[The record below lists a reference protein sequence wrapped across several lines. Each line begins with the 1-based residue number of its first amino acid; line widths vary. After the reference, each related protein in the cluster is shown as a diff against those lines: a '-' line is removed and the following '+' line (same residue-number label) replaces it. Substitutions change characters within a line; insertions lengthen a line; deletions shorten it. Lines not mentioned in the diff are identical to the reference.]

1 MIVSRIGSRAGRRAV
16 LGLAL
21 ASFGLVGCTAK
32 YEQFLDERD
41 REIASLKE
49 EKAALQVQA
58 RAARDSFGAN
68 VSRVRELERENA
80 KLRSALDDARSRPA
94 APKSRA
100 SAELRDVA
108 KRNGLELRERAEG
121 VAVVLPN
128 SVTFRSGSAA
138 LSSRGKGV
146 LRSIAAT
153 LKRQYSGRTISIEG
167 HTDSTPIRKSKFG
180 TNFRLSAERA
190 ESVRGHLSSLGVGG
204 SKVRVVGYGPTQ
216 PIASNGSEQGRSQN
230 RRVELVIL
238 NG

>member
-1 MIVSRIGSRAGRRAV
+1 MMVSRFGSRVGRAAV

-21 ASFGLVGCTAK
+21 ASSGLVGCTAK

-41 REIASLKE
+41 REIAALKE

-80 KLRSALDDARSRPA
+80 KLRTALDDVRSRPA
-94 APKSRA
+94 PTTQA

-121 VAVVLPN
+121 VALVLPN

-138 LSSRGKGV
+138 LSKRGKSV
-146 LRSIAAT
+146 LASVATT
-153 LKRQYSGRTISIEG
+153 LKRQYGGRTISIEG

-190 ESVRGHLSSLGVGG
+190 ESVRSHLAGLGVGG

-216 PIASNGSEQGRSQN
+216 PVASNGNDGGRAKN